1 MPITLLC
8 CFYFKIEQ
16 WQSYFIIIV
25 KCNETLLVY
34 LIHEQL
40 ETGVTIDS
48 VHKIE
53 INKKENDVKLFKY
66 DKDVHLMVFL
76 MKDKAANEIT

>member
-1 MPITLLC
+1 M
-8 CFYFKIEQ
+8 
-16 WQSYFIIIV
+16 
-25 KCNETLLVY
+25 Y

-66 DKDVHLMVFL
+66 DKDVHLVVYMI
-76 MKDKAANEIT
+76 KDKAANEIT